1 MTHFPLPNCVWTIM
15 NQCWSRP
22 DRRPPIADVAAV
34 FDALR
39 LTPKVDLNLSL
50 SDFVRTTDLSTGS
63 SMSLKAKESTD
74 FITRGAGTSAI
85 AITSGSL
92 PANSTYRPFG
102 RGSHTC
108 EHPHPFS
115 FCISKHLLKA
125 IRVMHMGA
133 QIQPPPT
140 PQTSLSTR
148 SQPLRRGLI
157 KSIRSGLRRIL
168 PGHARSISSSDH
180 ERAAV

>member
-1 MTHFPLPNCVWTIM
+1 MS
-15 NQCWSRP
+15 QCWSSP
-22 DRRPPIADVAAV
+22 DCRPPIADVAAV
-34 FDALR
+34 FNALR
-39 LTPKVDLNLSL
+39 LMPKVDVNLSL
-50 SDFVRTTDLSTGS
+50 SDIVRTTDLSTGP
-63 SMSLKAKESTD
+63 SMSFKAKESAD

-92 PANSTYRPFG
+92 PVSSTYRPFG

-108 EHPHPFS
+108 EHPHPFN
-115 FCISKHLLKA
+115 FYISKHLLKA
-125 IRVMHMGA
+125 IRVMHMGV

-140 PQTSLSTR
+140 PQTSLGTR

-168 PGHARSISSSDH
+168 PGHARSISSSDP